1 MQKALVVSLWIL
13 VMVGIA
19 SGQSPTLSLGT
30 VGGVTPRSSCPSGY
44 ATGGR
49 CFRATVSCPNT
60 LNIQVIYGYVNPSGT
75 PRGTIVEFSG
85 GGGTAP
91 YGSDTATAPSHP
103 PSPPPAYTIL
113 QTSSATPWPE

>member
-1 MQKALVVSLWIL
+1 MQKALVVALWIL

-19 SGQSPTLSLGT
+19 SAQSPTLSLGT
-30 VGGVTPRSSCPSGY
+30 VGGVTPLSSCPSGY

-85 GGGTAP
+85 GGGAAP
-91 YGSDTATAPSHP
+91 HGSGTATARYNP
-103 PSPPPAYTIL
+103 
-113 QTSSATPWPE
+113 TSLHAGYRHVPRSWD